1 MQTAMVVSGSRV
13 NADNQFYQ
21 HQNITALSPTR
32 NVTMADHLY
41 VLSQNYTP
49 MWNRATVEAVRSSP
63 ILLRFHKGLSP
74 EPQWGETAESYSQN
88 TMKAYRGVEVEL
100 HIFLA
105 SAVYESELSASR
117 SSYFYP
123 KAKAPKRVEVTISF

>member
-1 MQTAMVVSGSRV
+1 
-13 NADNQFYQ
+13 
-21 HQNITALSPTR
+21 
-32 NVTMADHLY
+32 
-41 VLSQNYTP
+41 
-49 MWNRATVEAVRSSP
+49 
-63 ILLRFHKGLSP
+63 
-74 EPQWGETAESYSQN
+74 
-88 TMKAYRGVEVEL
+88 MKAYRGVEVEL

>member
-1 MQTAMVVSGSRV
+1 MQTAMVVSGSGV

-49 MWNRATVEAVRSSP
+49 MWNRATVKAVRSSP
-63 ILLRFHKGLSP
+63 FQLRFHKGLSS
-74 EPQWGETAESYSQN
+74 EPHWGEIAESYPQN
-88 TMKAYRGVEVEL
+88 TVKAYTGREVEL

-105 SAVYESELSASR
+105 SAVDGSKWSASR

-123 KAKAPKRVEVTISF
+123 KEKTPTRVEVSI